1 MMFEK
6 QHHNNQIRTLE
17 LDNILVHTRYTY
29 SLKASSERDGEMAN
43 SDLTERSTAL
53 AASPDATDPSII
65 ASAGFSLTH
74 DVSCPMSFD
83 MSVGC
88 VSDRGEVSTMPLI
101 SLYLQHW
108 DVLRC

>member
-1 MMFEK
+1 MIVAK

-43 SDLTERSTAL
+43 
-53 AASPDATDPSII
+53 ATDPSII

-74 DVSCPMSFD
+74 DVSCPISFD

-88 VSDRGEVSTMPLI
+88 VSDRDEVSTMPLI
-101 SLYLQHW
+101 SLYLRHW